1 MKRCPKCNRKY
12 EDETLKFCLEDGASL
27 SISARDA
34 NPPATEI
41 LPRGGPTLKS
51 SPDPT
56 IPSYPNVGEFRPPQ
70 SEVRATNPVLTA
82 GVIAIVLL
90 LLALVGIAAFFVFKQ
105 SGGDNS
111 ARTDPASSPTPNR
124 ASSPTVKESTPTT
137 SPEITSSQSQTG
149 TPLKITPSSS
159 SVRLAVQSNTY
170 YPANAIDG
178 KRSTAWIE
186 GVDGPGLGEWIRFDF
201 DREINLHR
209 ILIQPGYFKSPA
221 IWAQNNRIAIFTVYF
236 SDGTSRD
243 LTFTDRMDSQK
254 VDIGSVR
261 TQWVKFVIKSVYYG
275 TDPDTAISEMAFEW
289 D

>member
-12 EDETLKFCLEDGASL
+12 EDETLKFCLEDGTTLAV
-27 SISARDA
+27 AMRDPA
-34 NPPATEI
+34 PPATEI

-51 SPDPT
+51 SAEPT
-56 IPSYPNVGEFRPPQ
+56 IPSYPNAGDFRPTQTEP
-70 SEVRATNPVLTA
+70 RHTNPVLTA

-90 LLALVGIAAFFVFKQ
+90 LVALVGIAAFFVFKQ
-105 SGGDNS
+105 SGGDDS
-111 ARTDPASSPTPNR
+111 AKTNPVSSPTPTR
-124 ASSPTVKESTPTT
+124 AASPVAREGSSTNNS
-137 SPEITSSQSQTG
+137 EITSTESQTG

-159 SVRLAVQSNTY
+159 SVRLAVQANTY

-221 IWAQNNRIAIFTVYF
+221 IWAQNNRIATFTVYF

-254 VDIGSVR
+254 MDIGSVK
-261 TQWVKFVIKSVYYG
+261 TKWVKFVIKSVYYG

>member
-12 EDETLKFCLEDGASL
+12 EDDTLQFCLEDGSSL
-27 SISARDA
+27 SLATRDA
-34 NPPATEI
+34 NPPTTEI
-41 LPRGGPTLKS
+41 MPRGGPTLKS
-51 SPDPT
+51 SADPT
-56 IPSYPNVGEFRPPQ
+56 IPSYPNAGSFRPPQ

-105 SGGDNS
+105 SGGDDS
-111 ARTDPASSPTPNR
+111 AKTNPVSSPTPAR
-124 ASSPTVKESTPTT
+124 G
-137 SPEITSSQSQTG
+137 TSSTVREGSSTNDAEIISSNSQTG

-201 DREINLHR
+201 DREISLHR

-221 IWAQNNRIAIFTVYF
+221 IWAQNNRIAILTAQF

-243 LTFTDRMDSQK
+243 LNFDNRMDSQK
-254 VDIGSVR
+254 VDIGLVK
-261 TQWVKFVIKSVYYG
+261 TKWVKFVIKSVYYG
-275 TDPDTAISEMAFEW
+275 TDPDTAISEVAFEW
-289 D
+289 N